1 MIADANTVA
10 LICSIS
16 RNTGNPAGPLPTIL
30 IGTSM
35 RTMLPLPAVVVK
47 LGACRYTQ
55 LGTIFVGSFT
65 TRKPV
70 TAVSV
75 AVMSSMPSFNRSV
88 YGAGI
93 YATAGRSMP
102 SNCLTIGVNDCCGAD
117 PMPSNDAN
125 TFSSEPR
132 DRHSAAAYIKV
143 PNVTSPLG
151 DTLKESL

>member
-1 MIADANTVA
+1 MIADPKTVA
-10 LICSIS
+10 AICNIS
-16 RNTGNPAGPLPTIL
+16 RNTGSPAGPLPTIL
-30 IGTSM
+30 IGKSM

-47 LGACRYTQ
+47 LGACRNTQ
-55 LGTIFVGSFT
+55 FGTIFVGSLT
-65 TRKPV
+65 TRSPL

-75 AVMSSMPSFNRSV
+75 AVMSSMPSLSRSV

-102 SNCLTIGVNDCCGAD
+102 NNCLTIGVNDCCGAL

-132 DRHSAAAYIKV
+132 ERHNAAAYIKT
-143 PNVTSPLG
+143 PSVTSPLG
-151 DTLKESL
+151 LLLRLSL

>member
-47 LGACRYTQ
+47 LGACRNTQ
-55 LGTIFVGSFT
+55 LGTIFVGSLT

-102 SNCLTIGVNDCCGAD
+102 SNCLTIGVNDCCGALT
-117 PMPSNDAN
+117 PC
-125 TFSSEPR
+125 PR
-132 DRHSAAAYIKV
+132 MTQTRSQASHVSATTPPQYIKRA
-143 PNVTSPLG
+143 
-151 DTLKESL
+151 